1 MGQVVELAVVR
12 EQRRG
17 QARPLTKAEIA
28 AHFRVSERTI
38 TRWMRRGLP
47 YDKPFE
53 GGSVRFNLA
62 RCTDWFTSR
71 G

>member
-1 MGQVVELAVVR
+1 M
-12 EQRRG
+12 
-17 QARPLTKAEIA
+17 TKREIA
-28 AHFRVSERTI
+28 AHFKVTERTI

-62 RCTDWFTSR
+62 RCVEWFER
-71 G
+71 HG